1 MNKYISKNKDY
12 FDGYQDAKKDI
23 QADINNAIEEI
34 RKHEKKVSSIDTYGL
49 IDDVLTILERN
60 NIKEIEQSPKKNNER
75 EQRKVISDNSP
86 ALEEGI
92 NKDNALIIELP
103 DEFVEHFNRDHFK
116 DSLERIAFDIGERL
130 KNQDITN
137 LAGNYELETIKM
149 LESALEASVSLNWY
163 DLCVYETIAKHS
175 YPIRH
180 GVNNIDQGMTLP
192 GIQQA
197 INENMSCL
205 TQEIE
210 QNIEDDIE
218 NDIEK

>member
-1 MNKYISKNKDY
+1 MNESKNKDY
-12 FDGYQDAKKDI
+12 SDGYQDAKKDI
-23 QADINNAIEEI
+23 QAEINNAIKEI
-34 RKHEKKVSSIDTYGL
+34 KRHEKKVSSIDPYGL
-49 IDDVLTILERN
+49 VDDVLTILERN
-60 NIKEIEQSPKKNNER
+60 NIKEIEQNPKETNEY
-75 EQRKVISDNSP
+75 EQQKVISDNLY

-103 DEFVEHFNRDHFK
+103 DEFVEHFNKDHFK

-130 KNQDITN
+130 KDQDITN

-149 LESALEASVSLNWY
+149 LESALDVSIPLNWY
-163 DLCVYETIAKHS
+163 DECIYETIAKHS

-197 INENMSCL
+197 IDENML
-205 TQEIE
+205 YFTHETE
-210 QNIEDDIE
+210 QDIEDDIE
-218 NDIEK
+218 DNIEK

>member
-1 MNKYISKNKDY
+1 MNEYIAKDKDY
-12 FDGYQDAKKDI
+12 LDGYQDAKKDV
-23 QADINNAIEEI
+23 QADINKAIEEI
-34 RKHEKKVSSIDTYGL
+34 KKHEKKVSSIDTYGL

-60 NIKEIEQSPKKNNER
+60 NIKEIEQDPKKTNEC
-75 EQRKVISDNSP
+75 EQQRVISDNSP

-103 DEFVEHFNRDHFK
+103 NEFIEHFNRDHFK
-116 DSLERIAFDIGERL
+116 DSLGRVAFDIGERL
-130 KNQDITN
+130 KDQDITN

-149 LESALEASVSLNWY
+149 LESALDTSVSLNYY
-163 DLCVYETIAKHS
+163 DLCAYETIAKHS

-180 GVNNIDQGMTLP
+180 GVNNIDQGMTLS

-197 INENMSCL
+197 INENMSCF
-205 TQEIE
+205 THETE